1 MLHLF
6 HLTVDTKM
14 NVVTNV
20 TVVQCSTVEVLVS
33 DWEFEKV
40 VVTRTG
46 RLREGALVSDRK
58 VKQ

>member
-20 TVVQCSTVEVLVS
+20 TVVQCSTVEALVS
-33 DWEFEKV
+33 DRKV

-46 RLREGALVSDRK
+46 RLREGALVSDRE